1 MSWPLKY
8 DPASQS
14 ISFGGRDKILYPNSL
29 APFDQAA
36 LAAGDV
42 SRTYCDRDRSRR
54 PRPKNGLFE
63 VGDKEAENIKA
74 EDTGPGEDRCAI
86 DTSLHD
92 TTSISYRKNNQLE
105 ESRQKRFVESLAR
118 GKWNRYRR
126 QYTSNTSYEAQKSI
140 NSLSTTNHA
149 SAFRHCPTDVPYLAL
164 SETHRAALTDQGPG
178 ELGLKDRT
186 IEGGIWNSVP
196 LPASPAVIIRIMGK
210 DLAILDVDFGMSE
223 ARLSTITERCFSPH
237 MSLGEKQALVGANAP
252 APKERL
258 VFKNQIKGMSRKLNV
273 SHKQSFLQR
282 LLHPKDNV
290 IKPAIQLATEVFCSK
305 HNKIQQPE
313 TRPLGVDVAKKVL
326 SKRDVKEWRA
336 MRGYRPLFSQKWVQS
351 VAKAIEKGKEKEKS
365 GMQWRCDKYV
375 EVWSKRLRAERGT
388 RVGFT

>member
-14 ISFGGRDKILYPNSL
+14 ISFGGRDKTLYPNSL

-42 SRTYCDRDRSRR
+42 SRTYCDHNRSRR
-54 PRPKNGLFE
+54 PRPENE
-63 VGDKEAENIKA
+63 VFGVGDEKVEDKEADDA
-74 EDTGPGEDRCAI
+74 GSREDRCI
-86 DTSLHD
+86 CDTPLYN
-92 TTSISYRKNNQLE
+92 TTCISYTTINQLE
-105 ESRQKRFVESLAR
+105 ESRQKRFMESLAR

-126 QYTSNTSYEAQKSI
+126 QYTLNTSYEAHKSA
-140 NSLSTTNHA
+140 NSLSTTDRA

-164 SETHRAALTDQGPG
+164 FETHRAALADQGPG
-178 ELGLKDRT
+178 ELGLKDRS
-186 IEGGIWNSVP
+186 IEGEIWNSVP
-196 LPASPAVIIRIMGK
+196 LPASPAVIIRMMGK
-210 DLAILDVDFGMSE
+210 DLAILDVDLGMSE
-223 ARLSTITERCFSPH
+223 ARLGTITERCFSPH
-237 MSLGEKQALVGANAP
+237 MSVGEKQALVGA
-252 APKERL
+252 APKERV
-258 VFKNQIKGMSRKLNV
+258 VFKNQIKGMSRELNV

-282 LLHPKDNV
+282 LLHPKDNI